1 MVKGRAAIGA
11 MWKGMAEHVSNP
23 KVTTLDVKRLSPR
36 AAREIGTFSLM
47 TKDPTPKEISGKYLV
62 VYVRA
67 DSTNS
72 ASARAS
78 LQAECSRQ
86 AAKRFASKPQRRAY
100 IKHCMA
106 AVDSYVKEPPFI
118 EPL

>member
-86 AAKRFASKPQRRAY
+86 AAKRFASKPELNEIGSRSLT
-100 IKHCMA
+100 KTPGLPGVSLC
-106 AVDSYVKEPPFI
+106 SP
-118 EPL
+118 

>member
-1 MVKGRAAIGA
+1 LLLHALYCAEQARGNAA
-11 MWKGMAEHVSNP
+11 VSN
-23 KVTTLDVKRLSPR
+23 R
-36 AAREIGTFSLM
+36 AHYQIV
-47 TKDPTPKEISGKYLV
+47 LV
-62 VYVRA
+62 FLLLVIASSVRA
-67 DSTNS
+67 ESANS

-86 AAKRFASKPQRRAY
+86 AAKRFASKPERRAY

-106 AVDSYVKEPPFI
+106 AVDNYAKEPPFI